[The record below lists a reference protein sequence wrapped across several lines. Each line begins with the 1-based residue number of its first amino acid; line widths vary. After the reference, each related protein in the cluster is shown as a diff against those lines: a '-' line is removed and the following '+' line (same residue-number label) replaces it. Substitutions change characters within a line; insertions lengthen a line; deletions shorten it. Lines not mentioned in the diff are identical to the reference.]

1 MKLATKKKVMP
12 SSLHSKSGSI
22 QKASSRSPSS
32 IQKASSSRSPSS
44 RSHRRPSHSLVA
56 KIESVS
62 PRVVLGHD
70 ALASL
75 PTELNKLCLSCPL
88 VIYSP
93 SRLSLA
99 NRIRALLPNLDACF
113 ISLDTHPGP
122 AILAGRD
129 SIISVGGPRAVAL
142 ARRISFKMGIPH
154 ICVPTTHSG
163 AAGGDLPPW
172 GHPGEEDSGGSR
184 VCEEGGDVRSDDG
197 ERNLPTVI
205 LYDKRLTES
214 RIRRFSA
221 PSGVCDTETEAEAD
235 VVIVGPDVATGAN
248 APIIRSVQSSTA
260 QWSFIN
266 LPGV

>member
-1 MKLATKKKVMP
+1 MP
-12 SSLHSKSGSI
+12 STSPHSKSGSI

-32 IQKASSSRSPSS
+32 HSHSIHKASRSPSS
-44 RSHRRPSHSLVA
+44 RSHRRPSRSLIS

-62 PRVVLGHD
+62 PRVVLGYD

-99 NRIRALLPNLDACF
+99 NCIRALLPNLDACF

-142 ARRISFKMGIPH
+142 ARRISFKMSIPH

-163 AAGGDLPPW
+163 GAVGDLPPW
-172 GHPGEEDSGGSR
+172 GHLGEEDSGDSR
-184 VCEEGGDVRSDDG
+184 TCEEGGDVRSDDG

-205 LYDKRLTES
+205 LYDKRFTES
-214 RIRRFSA
+214 HIRRFSA
-221 PSGVCDTETEAEAD
+221 PSGVCDDTETEAEAD
-235 VVIVGPDVATGAN
+235 FVLVGPDVATGAN
-248 APIIRSVQSSTA
+248 APMLRSAQSSTA
-260 QWSFIN
+260 QWSYIN

>member
-1 MKLATKKKVMP
+1 MP
-12 SSLHSKSGSI
+12 STSPHSKSGSI

-32 IQKASSSRSPSS
+32 IQKASRSPSS
-44 RSHRRPSHSLVA
+44 RSHRHPSRSLIS

-62 PRVVLGHD
+62 PRVVLGYD

-142 ARRISFKMGIPH
+142 ARRISFKMSIPH

-163 AAGGDLPPW
+163 GAAGDLPPW
-172 GHPGEEDSGGSR
+172 GHPGEEDSGDSR
-184 VCEEGGDVRSDDG
+184 MGEERGDNGD
-197 ERNLPTVI
+197 RNLPTVI
-205 LYDKRLTES
+205 LYDQRLTES

-221 PSGVCDTETEAEAD
+221 PSGVCDDTETEAEAD
-235 VVIVGPDVATGAN
+235 VVLVGPDVATGAN
-248 APIIRSVQSSTA
+248 APILRSAQSSAA
-260 QWSFIN
+260 QWSYID

>member
-1 MKLATKKKVMP
+1 MPIMP
-12 SSLHSKSGSI
+12 STPHSKSGSI
-22 QKASSRSPSS
+22 HKA
-32 IQKASSSRSPSS
+32 SRSPSS
-44 RSHRRPSHSLVA
+44 RSHRHSSLVA
-56 KIESVS
+56 KLESVS

-129 SIISVGGPRAVAL
+129 AVISVGGPRAVAL
-142 ARRISFKMGIPH
+142 ARRISFKMSIPH

-163 AAGGDLPPW
+163 AAGDLPPW
-172 GHPGEEDSGGSR
+172 GHPGEDCGDSR
-184 VCEEGGDVRSDDG
+184 ICEEGGDARSDDG
-197 ERNLPTVI
+197 DRNLPTVI

-221 PSGVCDTETEAEAD
+221 PSGLCDDTD
-235 VVIVGPDVATGAN
+235 VVLAGPDIATGAN
-248 APIIRSVQSSTA
+248 ASVLRSAQSSTA
-260 QWSFIN
+260 QWSYIN

>member
-1 MKLATKKKVMP
+1 MP
-12 SSLHSKSGSI
+12 STLLSKSGSI
-22 QKASSRSPSS
+22 RKA
-32 IQKASSSRSPSS
+32 SRSPSS
-44 RSHRRPSHSLVA
+44 RSHRHSLVS
-56 KIESVS
+56 KLESVS

-75 PTELNKLCLSCPL
+75 PTELNKLCLSSPL

-129 SIISVGGPRAVAL
+129 SVISVGGPRAVAL
-142 ARRISFKMGIPH
+142 ARRISFKMSIPH

-163 AAGGDLPPW
+163 AAGDLPPW
-172 GHPGEEDSGGSR
+172 GHLGEDGGGSR
-184 VCEEGGDVRSDDG
+184 ICEEGGDGDRS
-197 ERNLPTVI
+197 LPTVI
-205 LYDKRLTES
+205 LYDQRLTES
-214 RIRRFSA
+214 RIRRFFA
-221 PSGVCDTETEAEAD
+221 PSGVGDDTETEAEAD
-235 VVIVGPDVATGAN
+235 VVLVGPDVATGAN
-248 APIIRSVQSSTA
+248 ASVLRSAQSSTA
-260 QWSFIN
+260 QWSYIN

>member
-1 MKLATKKKVMP
+1 MP
-12 SSLHSKSGSI
+12 SSPHSKSGSI

-32 IQKASSSRSPSS
+32 IQKASRSPSS
-44 RSHRRPSHSLVA
+44 HSHRRPSHSLIS

-62 PRVVLGHD
+62 PRVVLGYD

-122 AILAGRD
+122 ASLAGRD

-142 ARRISFKMGIPH
+142 ARRISFKMSIPH

-163 AAGGDLPPW
+163 AAGDLPPW
-172 GHPGEEDSGGSR
+172 GHPGEDSGDSR
-184 VCEEGGDVRSDDG
+184 MGEEGGDDG
-197 ERNLPTVI
+197 DRNLPTVI
-205 LYDKRLTES
+205 LYDQRLTES
-214 RIRRFSA
+214 RIRRFSV
-221 PSGVCDTETEAEAD
+221 PSGACDDTETEAEAD
-235 VVIVGPDVATGAN
+235 VVLVGPDVATGAN
-248 APIIRSVQSSTA
+248 APILRSAQSSAA
-260 QWSFIN
+260 QWSYID

>member
-1 MKLATKKKVMP
+1 MP

-22 QKASSRSPSS
+22 QKASSRSPST
-32 IQKASSSRSPSS
+32 IQKASRSPSS

-62 PRVVLGHD
+62 PRVVLGYD

-142 ARRISFKMGIPH
+142 ARRISFKMSIPH

-163 AAGGDLPPW
+163 GAVGDLPPW
-172 GHPGEEDSGGSR
+172 GHPGGEDCGDSR
-184 VCEEGGDVRSDDG
+184 ICEEGGDVRSDDG

-205 LYDKRLTES
+205 LYDKRFTES

-221 PSGVCDTETEAEAD
+221 PSGVCDDTETEAEAD
-235 VVIVGPDVATGAN
+235 FVLVGPDVATGAN
-248 APIIRSVQSSTA
+248 APMLRSAQSSTA
-260 QWSFIN
+260 QWSYIN

>member
-1 MKLATKKKVMP
+1 MP

-32 IQKASSSRSPSS
+32 RSHSIHKASRSPSS

-62 PRVVLGHD
+62 PRVVLGYD

-163 AAGGDLPPW
+163 GAVGDLPPW
-172 GHPGEEDSGGSR
+172 GHPGEEDSGDSR
-184 VCEEGGDVRSDDG
+184 ICEEGGDVRSDDG

-221 PSGVCDTETEAEAD
+221 PSGVCDDTETEAEAD
-235 VVIVGPDVATGAN
+235 VVLVGPDIATGAN
-248 APIIRSVQSSTA
+248 ANVLRSAQSSTA
-260 QWSFIN
+260 QWSYIN

>member
-1 MKLATKKKVMP
+1 MP
-12 SSLHSKSGSI
+12 SPPRSKSGSSI
-22 QKASSRSPSS
+22 HKAP
-32 IQKASSSRSPSS
+32 RSPSS
-44 RSHRRPSHSLVA
+44 RSHRHSSLVA
-56 KIESVS
+56 KLESVS

-129 SIISVGGPRAVAL
+129 AVISVGGPRAVAL
-142 ARRISFKMGIPH
+142 ARRIGFKMSIPH
-154 ICVPTTHSG
+154 ICVPTMHSG
-163 AAGGDLPPW
+163 AAGHLPPPW
-172 GHPGEEDSGGSR
+172 GHLGEDGGDSR
-184 VCEEGGDVRSDDG
+184 ICEEGGDG
-197 ERNLPTVI
+197 EKSLPTVI
-205 LYDKRLTES
+205 LYDQRLTES

-221 PSGVCDTETEAEAD
+221 PSGVCDDTETEVETD
-235 VVIVGPDVATGAN
+235 LVLVGPDVATGAN
-248 APIIRSVQSSTA
+248 ASVLRSAQSSTA
-260 QWSFIN
+260 QWSYIN